1 MWLWFDWWCSLQNHQ
16 LVLKGGVF
24 WRWLSHASRALM
36 DGVRALIKGLEG
48 VGLLSLLC
56 EDTRFVPSCSSVLS
70 TMWGHS
76 IPFLGRMQQQ
86 NAILEAESI
95 DLTNIETAG
104 TLVVDSQPP
113 ELWERFLLFID
124 YWLPDILLQQQKT
137 DWDIRILDKV
147 IYAFFFV
154 TISYNYGNF
163 LLVLVFAV
171 FELCVGTL
179 FYARLCFN
187 CIFSYFSGKFLP
199 HFP

>member
-1 MWLWFDWWCSLQNHQ
+1 
-16 LVLKGGVF
+16 
-24 WRWLSHASRALM
+24 
-36 DGVRALIKGLEG
+36 
-48 VGLLSLLC
+48 
-56 EDTRFVPSCSSVLS
+56 
-70 TMWGHS
+70 MWGHKVCPVLLFS
-76 IPFLGRMQQQ
+76 SFHHVRTQHSFSWKDAAAKCHLGSRKCRPHKHW
-86 NAILEAESI
+86 NCWHFGRGLSASR
-95 DLTNIETAG
+95 T
-104 TLVVDSQPP
+104 VR
-113 ELWERFLLFID
+113 ERFLLFID
-124 YWLPDILLQQQKT
+124 WLPDILLQQQKT

-163 LLVLVFAV
+163 LLVLVFVV